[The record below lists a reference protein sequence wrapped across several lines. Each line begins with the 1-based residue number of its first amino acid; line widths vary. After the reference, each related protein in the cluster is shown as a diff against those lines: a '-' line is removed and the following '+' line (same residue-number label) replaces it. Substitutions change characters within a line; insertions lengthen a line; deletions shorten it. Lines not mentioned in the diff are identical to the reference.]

1 MGLETPEWV
10 LAERMDF
17 WGCGEVGRSRS
28 IAVAGREAE
37 MVDFRFFAIVGV
49 EGRYRMRVWQ

>member
-37 MVDFRFFAIVGV
+37 VVDFRFFAIVGDS
-49 EGRYRMRVWQ
+49 G